1 MQLNLRKLTVLV
13 GCLSVCGP
21 VMAVVAEPHRS
32 LPEFVGCMEV
42 FSEPDVSRLRVTTL
56 FCGSDDDGALPDTY
70 EVRQHVVS
78 VIQSEHKTVS
88 YAVQAMIRSREP
100 WPVEAVH
107 VPSFGALSFTSESS
121 TGCVQTDSGC
131 WFETAISIPLEP
143 LFDSVLLTE
152 DRPHWAFQY
161 VLQSSDRELP
171 LSFHADEIRALRLF
185 TEGLYISL
193 PETTTALTGTA
204 I

>member
-1 MQLNLRKLTVLV
+1 MEFILRGLTMVM
-13 GCLSVCGP
+13 GCVWAFGP
-21 VMAVVAEPHRS
+21 VLALEANPQRS

-42 FSEPDVSRLRVTTL
+42 FSEPDASRLRVTTL

-78 VIQSEHKTVS
+78 VIQSDYKTVS

-107 VPSFGALSFTSESS
+107 VPSFGTLSFASESS
-121 TGCVQTDSGC
+121 AACVQTDSGC
-131 WFETAISIPLEP
+131 WFETAVSIPLEP